1 MYGLIDCNNFFV
13 SCERVFDLSL
23 VGRPVAVL
31 SNNDGCV
38 ISRSNEL
45 KALGV
50 PMGMPFFQ
58 LRPMIEAHGIQI
70 RSSNYEL
77 YADMSR
83 RVMDVL
89 ASQVPLVE
97 QYSIDEAFLELR
109 PQPGFDVAAFGA
121 SLRERI
127 GKWVGIPVSIGFATT
142 RTLAKIANHIGKKSA
157 AGVFVMPPD
166 IMPVLTELPVE
177 EVWGVGRR
185 SRDKLRRLGILTAGQ
200 LASADHKELTR
211 KFNVCLA
218 RTALELRGIPA
229 LAPEDM
235 EKPAQSLTCSRSFG
249 RPVFELAEL
258 REAMAYYIAT
268 AAAQLRQQ
276 NQLASGAN
284 VFFQYVLDEPGRNR
298 DVAWANTGATVMFDH
313 PTAADGAM
321 LAAIAPVLAS
331 IFIPNRRY
339 RKAGIMFIGLESTS
353 TRQLNLFV
361 DQKDQRHDR
370 LYDAVDKINREFG
383 RGSVFHLAQGIEK
396 PWLMRREHLSPC
408 FTTKWSDILTL
419 HPGLRA
425 GIRKSGSHRPGQGTG
440 Q

>member
-45 KALGV
+45 KAIGV

-58 LRPMIEAHGIQI
+58 LRPLVEAHGIQI

-77 YADMSR
+77 YADLSR

-109 PQPGFDVAAFGA
+109 PPAGFDVAAFGTA
-121 SLRERI
+121 LRERI
-127 GKWVGIPVSIGFATT
+127 WKWVGIPVGVGFAPT

-157 AGVFVMPPD
+157 TGVFVMPSE
-166 IMPVLTELPVE
+166 IMPVLAGLPVE

-185 SRDKLRRLGILTAGQ
+185 SRDKLRRLGILTAAN
-200 LASADHKELTR
+200 LAAADHQDLAR

-229 LAPEDM
+229 LAQEDL

-249 RPVFELAEL
+249 RPVFDLSEL

-284 VFFQYVLDEPGRNR
+284 VFFQYVLDEHGPER
-298 DVAWANTGATVMFDH
+298 DFAWGNTGATVMFDH

-321 LAAIAPVLAS
+321 LAALAPALAS
-331 IFIPNRRY
+331 MFIPNRRY
-339 RKAGIMFIGLESTS
+339 RKAGIMFIGLENASP
-353 TRQLNLFV
+353 RQLNLFV
-361 DQKDQRHDR
+361 DQNDQRRDQ

-408 FTTKWSDILTL
+408 FTTKWNDILTL
-419 HPGLRA
+419 HPGVRA
-425 GIRKSGSHRPGQGTG
+425 GIRKPGSKGPGHGAG
-440 Q
+440 K